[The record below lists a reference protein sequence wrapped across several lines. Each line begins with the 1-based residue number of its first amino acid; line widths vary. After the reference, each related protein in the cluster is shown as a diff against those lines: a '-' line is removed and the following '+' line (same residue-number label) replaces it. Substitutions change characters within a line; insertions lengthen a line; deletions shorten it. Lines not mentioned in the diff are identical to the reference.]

1 LTEGNDMMET
11 NVDRLIQYAMQ
22 EFPEGTTDEE
32 LEFYRQTKP
41 ILRDEILTCYQYL
54 EEKGLLDDYRSYRG

>member
-1 LTEGNDMMET
+1 MMET

-22 EFPEGTTDEE
+22 ELPEGTTDEE
-32 LEFYRQTKP
+32 LDFYRQTKP
-41 ILRDEILTCYQYL
+41 ILRDELLTCYRYL

>member
-1 LTEGNDMMET
+1 
-11 NVDRLIQYAMQ
+11 MQ
-22 EFPEGTTDEE
+22 EFHEGTADEE

-41 ILRDEILTCYQYL
+41 ILRDEILTCYRYL

>member
-1 LTEGNDMMET
+1 MMET
-11 NVDRLIQYAMQ
+11 NMDRLIQYAMQ
-22 EFPEGTTDEE
+22 EFHEGTADEE

-41 ILRDEILTCYQYL
+41 ILRDEILTCYRYL

>member
-1 LTEGNDMMET
+1 MSISVGEL
-11 NVDRLIQYAMQ
+11 VQFAMQ
-22 EFPEGTTDEE
+22 DFRNGSKDEE

-54 EEKGLLDDYRSYRG
+54 KEKGLLEEYRSYRG